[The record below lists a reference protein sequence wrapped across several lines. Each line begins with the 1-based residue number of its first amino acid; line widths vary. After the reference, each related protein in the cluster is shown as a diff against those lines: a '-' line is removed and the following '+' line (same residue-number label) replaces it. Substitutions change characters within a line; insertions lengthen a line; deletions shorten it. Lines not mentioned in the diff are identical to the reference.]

1 MKQELISIIVP
12 VYKVEKYL
20 EKCIDSIVRQNY
32 SNIEVILV
40 DDGSPD
46 NCGEICE
53 SWMKKDNRI
62 RVFHKKNG
70 GLSDARNCGIEHS
83 KGEYITFVDSDDYI
97 SEDYIMKL
105 YYFLVENN
113 ADISVCNTDI
123 VFEDS
128 NANEV
133 KDANIMIKRYDPD
146 SAFENMLYEID
157 LTNSAWGKLYKRKLW
172 NGIRFPV
179 NKLYEDMFVTY
190 KLFYKAK
197 NIIYV
202 SEKLYHYLVRSDSI
216 LGTVSVDEQM
226 DMYSAA
232 VEMLNYASKINHNLT
247 KAAQCR
253 LCNSCI
259 EMAMRCKKGES
270 LPKFVWEK
278 IRRYRCKVIFNKK
291 IKKKYRILACVS
303 FVGARNL
310 RNIYQKFRK
319 R

>member
-1 MKQELISIIVP
+1 
-12 VYKVEKYL
+12 
-20 EKCIDSIVRQNY
+20 
-32 SNIEVILV
+32 
-40 DDGSPD
+40 
-46 NCGEICE
+46 
-53 SWMKKDNRI
+53 
-62 RVFHKKNG
+62 
-70 GLSDARNCGIEHS
+70 
-83 KGEYITFVDSDDYI
+83 
-97 SEDYIMKL
+97 
-105 YYFLVENN
+105 
-113 ADISVCNTDI
+113 
-123 VFEDS
+123 
-128 NANEV
+128 
-133 KDANIMIKRYDPD
+133 
-146 SAFENMLYEID
+146 
-157 LTNSAWGKLYKRKLW
+157 
-172 NGIRFPV
+172 
-179 NKLYEDMFVTY
+179 
-190 KLFYKAK
+190 
-197 NIIYV
+197 
-202 SEKLYHYLVRSDSI
+202 
-216 LGTVSVDEQM
+216 M